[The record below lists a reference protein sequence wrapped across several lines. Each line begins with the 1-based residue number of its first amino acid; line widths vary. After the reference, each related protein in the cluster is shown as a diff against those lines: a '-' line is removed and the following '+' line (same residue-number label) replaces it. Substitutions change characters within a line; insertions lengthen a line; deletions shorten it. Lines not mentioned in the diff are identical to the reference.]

1 VQNNTTKDTSVIK
14 GIAVSLLGYVIFS
27 SHDALVKVLSD
38 YSVFQIIFFAMLFA
52 YVPFSLA
59 RIIDGRS
66 ISLHPKNPGLV
77 FLRALFMTGSVS
89 FAFLAFS
96 MLPMVQVYVLL
107 FTTPVLISLLAIP
120 LLGEKIH
127 ALRGISILL
136 GFIGV
141 IVVLRPSPE
150 NLELGHLFG
159 FAAALCNSSAA
170 IISRKIGNVENA
182 AILIL
187 SPLLMSIMLTGG
199 TLYFVYTPMSLSDLG
214 LMFLIGVLAL
224 LGQLSILTGYRCA
237 PAAVVAPMQYSQILW
252 AILFGWLFFNE
263 SVDQIAVI
271 GLVITVFSGVMIV
284 VRESMVSIKQPVL
297 NTRNIRSVAS
307 GPMPT
312 SESDDQS
319 D

>member
-1 VQNNTTKDTSVIK
+1 MSVNLHNQSVIK

-52 YVPFSLA
+52 YVPFTLA
-59 RIIDGRS
+59 RIFEGS
-66 ISLHPKNPGLV
+66 SVSLHPKNPGLV
-77 FLRALFMTGSVS
+77 FLRAVLMTGSVS
-89 FAFLAFS
+89 FAFLAFTL
-96 MLPMVQVYVLL
+96 LPMVQVYVLL

-141 IVVLRPSPE
+141 IVVLRPTPE
-150 NLELGHLFG
+150 TLEPGHVWG
-159 FAAALCNSSAA
+159 FAAALCNSIAS
-170 IISRKIGNVENA
+170 IISRKIGNEENA

-187 SPLLMSIMLTGG
+187 SPLLLSILLTGS
-199 TLYFVYTPMSLSDLG
+199 TLYFVYTPMSLGDLS

-237 PAAVVAPMQYSQILW
+237 PAAVVAPMQYSQIVW

-284 VRESMVSIKQPVL
+284 WRESVASVKQPVL
-297 NTRNIRSVAS
+297 HTRNMRSVAS
-307 GPMPT
+307 GPMPI
-312 SESDDQS
+312 SESDERGE
-319 D
+319 